1 MVSCDFMATA
11 KNKQDWYKGM
21 EADIRDAVGSAKAEE
36 SRLSHKLHFGVKNLG
51 SEILASYSNK
61 LASLA
66 AGIIEKE
73 SNGSENTKLQFE
85 LLMRLYRYGNKSER
99 DYFEKYDLEE
109 HFRHYGDAKYLSSY
123 YDAYYLDREGLD
135 IDLLHGLV
143 ERTRVGADECK
154 SGYDLYYI
162 TPLGYHVASM
172 IDLRTLAESK
182 YDGRLVDDLEK
193 AFDRISRVRM
203 LFMDEVKLFVTP
215 RKEVV
220 DLVKK
225 VLADAGSAVKKDLN
239 SIESDKLDY
248 LTARKVE
255 DFMVKVENTI
265 NQITRE
271 YSEADMDE
279 VQKEHALNFRSWVSE
294 IYESVSGDKLVL
306 LNDILRR

>member
-1 MVSCDFMATA
+1 
-11 KNKQDWYKGM
+11 
-21 EADIRDAVGSAKAEE
+21 
-36 SRLSHKLHFGVKNLG
+36 
-51 SEILASYSNK
+51 
-61 LASLA
+61 
-66 AGIIEKE
+66 
-73 SNGSENTKLQFE
+73 
-85 LLMRLYRYGNKSER
+85 
-99 DYFEKYDLEE
+99 
-109 HFRHYGDAKYLSSY
+109 
-123 YDAYYLDREGLD
+123 
-135 IDLLHGLV
+135 
-143 ERTRVGADECK
+143 
-154 SGYDLYYI
+154 
-162 TPLGYHVASM
+162 
-172 IDLRTLAESK
+172 
-182 YDGRLVDDLEK
+182 
-193 AFDRISRVRM
+193 
-203 LFMDEVKLFVTP
+203 MDEVKLFVTP